1 MTSVVSPGS
10 PRKVLC
16 LTYLFPPIANSGTR
30 RSLEFVNRLP
40 DLGWTPLVLAG
51 VPEPDELDEA
61 LLDEVRAG
69 TRVRRIPLAADQIG
83 GRIGRWLGSPRI
95 GAGLSWRIR
104 ALWAIPDYCI
114 SWRPGAVSAALELHK
129 TEGFDL
135 IYASGWPWSS
145 FLIAE
150 EISRRTGKPFVI
162 DYRDLWGGMGA
173 EYERARGIHRFI
185 RMGRRLQQ
193 RVLSRAHAVITT
205 TQTFAEM
212 LSQRSGGRQVHAIT
226 NGFAEA
232 DFAGYGP
239 APELSPDR
247 PVSISYTGIW
257 RPGYGPD
264 DLYAAIRELKQ
275 KLPDLARRLRVT
287 MAGFRPGRAA
297 EQGID
302 DVVEELGRVTHGRAL
317 DIMMASDALY
327 LPVSGGLYD
336 RAHLPGKIFEYVG
349 SGRRI
354 VASAEQGSEVR
365 RVLEAVGQYRAVV
378 PGDVSGLAQILHD
391 LIKGQ
396 NLSEFGP
403 RDPAALAVYERS
415 SQAAA
420 LAGVFD
426 GLMRDRQARR

>member
-1 MTSVVSPGS
+1 MTSLHHKHKS
-10 PRKVLC
+10 RKVLF

-30 RSLEFVNRLP
+30 RSLEFANRLP
-40 DLGWTPLVLAG
+40 DLGWTPLVVAG

-61 LLDEVRAG
+61 LLEEVRPD
-69 TRVRRIPLAADQIG
+69 TRVQRVPLGADQLG
-83 GRIGRWLGSPRI
+83 TRIGRFLGSPRI

-114 SWRPGAVSAALELHK
+114 SWRAGAIAAAVDLHK

-150 EISRRTGKPFVI
+150 ELSRRTGKPFVI

-185 RMGRRLQQ
+185 RMGKRLQQ
-193 RVLSRAHAVITT
+193 RVLTRADAVVTT
-205 TQTFAEM
+205 TQTFADM
-212 LSQRSGGRQVHAIT
+212 LSQRAGGRQVHAIT
-226 NGFAEA
+226 NGYAER
-232 DFAGYGP
+232 DFAGFGP
-239 APELSPDR
+239 TPELPKDR
-247 PVSISYTGIW
+247 PLSISYTGIW

-264 DLYAAIRELKQ
+264 DLYAAIRELKRQ
-275 KLPDLARRLRVT
+275 QPDLARRLRVT

-302 DVVEELGRVTHGRAL
+302 DIVEELGRVTHAKAL
-317 DIMMASDALY
+317 DIMKCSDALY

-354 VASAEQGSEVR
+354 IASAEHGSEVR
-365 RVLEAVGQYRAVV
+365 GVLEAVGLYRAVV
-378 PGDVSGLAQILHD
+378 PGDIAGLSGILKD
-391 LIKGQ
+391 LVNGTGLSQFGQ
-396 NLSEFGP
+396 
-403 RDPAALAVYERS
+403 RDPAALSVYERG
-415 SQAAA
+415 SQARA
-420 LAGVFD
+420 LAQVFEQLVARN
-426 GLMRDRQARR
+426 GLA